1 VDVAAARTGDPL
13 TARRSSTPLVVIAVL
28 GVLVGVAGLLVPR
41 FVGGGE
47 DAERDAVVARVNDF
61 ATTYNTYDVAD
72 LASYQKRMKPLL
84 TPAYDK
90 EFVRVTNAVFG
101 ALESKDQKSGD
112 ANVLA
117 VAVDSIDKDSAIAIV
132 AVDASI
138 TTSSDETA
146 VQRRFRWK
154 VTLSKSDGDWRVSQ
168 FDTVV
173 PLDASTDPGS
183 GGASPSPSASPS
195 ASQEGQ

>member
-1 VDVAAARTGDPL
+1 MAAARTGDPL

>member
-1 VDVAAARTGDPL
+1 MAAARTGDPL

-183 GGASPSPSASPS
+183 GGATPSPSASPS

>member
-1 VDVAAARTGDPL
+1 MDVAAARTGDPL